1 LDKQKLA
8 TASVVIYDPIR
19 GNMLLTRSVI
29 HGLGFRRIDG
39 MTCQNELTRKLK
51 DADISLLIIE
61 ATDQKDAVVKMI
73 RAQRLGELG
82 ANPFIPMIATLWS
95 GSTDHV
101 ADLMNVGCDD
111 VLLRPFSS
119 TQALERVRALLVARK
134 QFVVTS
140 DYVGPDRGLS
150 SRNQMTPRTFVPPNF
165 LRDRLVLPQY
175 DTVEQQKRLSEAR
188 VQADQDRVAKLARR
202 IAMAAEV
209 VLQSQGRGDPN
220 SGFVMDLLESASE
233 LERVAKR
240 LAIEQVQDIAS
251 VLSQISGLTST
262 PDGEQLENANLTR
275 QLALALFVAY
285 GVEGGEAF
293 RPELGKTWVKVQER
307 LGITTEK
314 KKKRHAFPLS
324 MAS

>member
-1 LDKQKLA
+1 
-8 TASVVIYDPIR
+8 
-19 GNMLLTRSVI
+19 MLLTRSVI

-39 MTCQNELTRKLK
+39 MTCQKELTRKLR
-51 DADISLLIIE
+51 DADLSLLIIE
-61 ATDQKDAVVKMI
+61 ATDQNDAVVKMI

-82 ANPFIPMIATLWS
+82 ANPFIPIIATLWT

-119 TQALERVRALLVARK
+119 TQAAERVRSLLLARK

-150 SRNQMTPRTFVPPNF
+150 SRNQMTPTTFVPPNF
-165 LRDRLVLPQY
+165 LRDRLVLPLY

-188 VQADQDRVAKLARR
+188 RQADQDRVAKLARR

-220 SGFVMDLLESASE
+220 SGFVMDLLESATE
-233 LERVAKR
+233 LERVVKR
-240 LAIEQVQDIAS
+240 LSNEQLQDIAS
-251 VLSQISGLTST
+251 VLAQVADLTSK
-262 PDGEQLENANLTR
+262 PGGDQIENANLTR

-293 RPELGKTWVKVQER
+293 RSELGKTLVKVRER
-307 LGITTEK
+307 LGITIAKTK
-314 KKKRHAFPLS
+314 KLPTVPLS